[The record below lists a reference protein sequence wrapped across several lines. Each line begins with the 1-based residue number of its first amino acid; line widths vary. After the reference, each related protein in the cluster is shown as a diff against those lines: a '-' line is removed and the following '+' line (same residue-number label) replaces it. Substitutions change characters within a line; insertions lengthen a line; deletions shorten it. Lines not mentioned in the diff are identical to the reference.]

1 MAKNYQPVSLLSV
14 VSKIFEKVFTNRLV
28 HRLVKSDFFMLGF
41 LKDFVFGLIVFQSFT
56 HDLPNDVISNT
67 VYADC
72 TTLLLM

>member
-1 MAKNYQPVSLLSV
+1 M
-14 VSKIFEKVFTNRLV
+14 
-28 HRLVKSDFFMLGF
+28 KSDFFMLGF

-72 TTLLLM
+72 TTLLLMWFLVKFELAKLDLAKFLVVKHWV